1 MKVKTIASGSK
12 GNCTIVLCDNT
23 NIIID
28 MGISYLTL
36 KRSLEENSLSFEQF
50 NGILITHSHK
60 DHINGLKSL
69 VNHTNLTVYIP
80 EKMYDDLQDIVPRY
94 RCEFIEDNFNIQD
107 VEIELIHTSHD
118 APCSVGYI
126 IKYNDK
132 SLVYVTDT
140 GYINRKYLAKMT
152 EKDIYIMEANH
163 DEVMLMDGP
172 YPRFLKERVIEALTK
187 LRLDDNERVFQALKS
202 SLDDESAQVRIN
214 AIEALMESSHPKASE
229 AIRICLDDK
238 DEEVRKNALI
248 ALYNIQ
254 GRDILDEVISLPT
267 YVESLKQEAKYMIE
281 EYEND

>member
-12 GNCTIVLCDNT
+12 GNCSIVLCNNT

-50 NGILITHSHK
+50 SGILITHSHK

-69 VNHTNLTVYIP
+69 IKHTNLTVYIP
-80 EKMYDDLQDIVPRY
+80 EKMYKELEEYVPKY
-94 RCEFIEDNFNIQD
+94 RCSFIEYKIQIQD

-126 IKYNDK
+126 ITYNDK

-152 EKDIYIMEANH
+152 EKDIYVIEANH
-163 DEVMLMDGP
+163 DEIMLMDGP
-172 YPRFLKERVIEALTK
+172 YPRFLKERVISDKGHLSNKTTAKYLKKIIGKNTKYIVLAHLSEKNNTEAKALEAVHEELGETK
-187 LRLDDNERVFQALKS
+187 TQ
-202 SLDDESAQVRIN
+202 I
-214 AIEALMESSHPKASE
+214 
-229 AIRICLDDK
+229 
-238 DEEVRKNALI
+238 LI
-248 ALYNIQ
+248 ARQSEESPML
-254 GRDILDEVISLPT
+254 EV
-267 YVESLKQEAKYMIE
+267 
-281 EYEND
+281 

>member
-12 GNCTIVLCDNT
+12 GNCSIVLCNNT

-50 NGILITHSHK
+50 SGILITHSHK

-69 VNHTNLTVYIP
+69 IKHTNLIVYIP
-80 EKMYDDLQDIVPRY
+80 EKMYEELEEYVPKY
-94 RCEFIEDNFNIQD
+94 RCSFIEDNFQIQD

-126 IKYNDK
+126 ITYNDK

-152 EKDIYIMEANH
+152 EKDIYVIEANH
-163 DEVMLMDGP
+163 DEIMLMDGP
-172 YPRFLKERVIEALTK
+172 YPRFLKERVISDKGHLSNKTTAKYLKKIIGKNTKYIVLAHLSEKNNTEDKALEAVHEELGETK
-187 LRLDDNERVFQALKS
+187 TQ
-202 SLDDESAQVRIN
+202 I
-214 AIEALMESSHPKASE
+214 
-229 AIRICLDDK
+229 
-238 DEEVRKNALI
+238 LI
-248 ALYNIQ
+248 ARQKEESPML
-254 GRDILDEVISLPT
+254 EV
-267 YVESLKQEAKYMIE
+267 
-281 EYEND
+281 